1 MQTERYKGI
10 KLMTDTLC
18 RPSRE
23 VNVASLLQID
33 GLAPHQYQQAM
44 RRTSR
49 RDPEQEL
56 MLAVLK
62 DAIYCFLRYASARDK
77 IRTRLFLE
85 AKKWL
90 MNDVSDWPFSFA
102 NICGVFG
109 LSPQYLR
116 AGLLRRQEVKLAKVS
131 KGKLYQLTAA
141 APRKQRAKQ
150 NRISGGLQLKRW
162 ATHAECKS

>member
-1 MQTERYKGI
+1 
-10 KLMTDTLC
+10 MTDTLC

-23 VNVASLLQID
+23 VDVASLLQID
-33 GLAPHQYQQAM
+33 GLAPHQFQQAM

-62 DAIYCFLRYASARDK
+62 DAIYCFLRYALARDK
-77 IRTRLFLE
+77 IRSRLFLE

-102 NICGVFG
+102 NICAVFG

-116 AGLLRRQEVKLAKVS
+116 AGLLRQQEVKLAKVS
-131 KGKLYQLTAA
+131 RGKLYQLTAA
-141 APRKQRAKQ
+141 APRKLRAKQ
-150 NRISGGLQLKRW
+150 NRSSGGVQLNARRMQKL
-162 ATHAECKS
+162 TLVT